1 MTEAT
6 ERLYEQVLVVR
17 FQAGDETAFVEIVQR
32 YHQRLRYYVSRL
44 PVDAGRV
51 DDVLQEVWL
60 IAFRSLRRL
69 RRPGALAAW
78 LYRIARNAALAQQ
91 RRDRPRLGLDL
102 ALEQEA
108 EAPAATEA
116 EPDFGPEDAA
126 RMRAC
131 LDGLS
136 AHHREV
142 LMLRFLEGL
151 SYEDIAGIVGSPL
164 GTVRSRLHHAKR
176 ALRQAM
182 RG

>member
-32 YHQRLRYYVSRL
+32 YHERLRYYVRQL
-44 PVDAGRV
+44 PVDAAKV

-78 LYRIARNAALAQQ
+78 LYRIARNAALAEH
-91 RRDRPRLGLDL
+91 RRDRTGPGL
-102 ALEQEA
+102 EPEA
-108 EAPAATEA
+108 GGPAATEA
-116 EPDFGPEDAA
+116 EPDFGPEEIAGL
-126 RMRAC
+126 RAG

-136 AHHREV
+136 PSHREV
-142 LMLRFLEGL
+142 LVLRFCEGL
-151 SYEDIAGIVGSPL
+151 SYEDIAGVVGSPL

>member
-32 YHQRLRYYVSRL
+32 YHDRLRYYVSRL
-44 PVDAGRV
+44 PVDAGRI

-60 IAFRSLRRL
+60 IVFRSLRRL

-78 LYRIARNAALAQQ
+78 LYRIARNAALAEQ
-91 RRDRPRLGLDL
+91 RRGRPGLGLD
-102 ALEQEA
+102 QEA
-108 EAPAATEA
+108 EAPAATET
-116 EPDFGPEDAA
+116 EPDFGPEETASL
-126 RMRAC
+126 RAC

-136 AHHREV
+136 GPYREV
-142 LMLRFLEGL
+142 LVLRFVEGL
-151 SYEDIAGIVGSPL
+151 SYEDIADVVGSPL